1 MYKITTYNK
10 ISEKGL
16 SLFDPNNYT
25 LTADDLTDADG
36 VVLRSFKMNDLE
48 LPESLNA
55 IARAGA
61 GYNNIPVDRCSEQ
74 GIVVFNTPGA
84 NANGVKELTLLSLL
98 LSSRKVVDGIK
109 WVNSLE
115 GDVEKLVE
123 KGKSQFEGPEIEG
136 KTLGVVGL
144 GAIGVLVA
152 NLGIKLGMR
161 VIGYDPYLSVQKA
174 LGLSWDVKYSTSLDS
189 LFAEAD
195 YVSLHIPL
203 MDKTKGFM
211 DDEKISKMKKGARLI
226 NMSRGGLV
234 NDSAILKALKEER
247 VSTFVTDFPTNDL
260 INQDGVICIPHLG
273 ASTPESEENCA
284 TMAVEQ
290 LMDYLENGN
299 ITNSVNFPDCYL
311 DRMVNTQRIVVLN
324 KNVPN
329 MISSLTSVFSQYNI
343 NITAMVNKSKGNCA
357 YNIIDIETEQDS
369 KKIIEDIKKIEG
381 IIKVRTVY

>member
-48 LPESLNA
+48 FPESLNA

-109 WVNSLE
+109 WVNALE

-234 NDSAILKALKEER
+234 NDAAILKALKEER

-311 DRMVNTQRIVVLN
+311 DRMAHTQRMVVLN

-369 KKIIEDIKKIEG
+369 KKIIDDIKKIEG

>member
-1 MYKITTYNK
+1 MH
-10 ISEKGL
+10 
-16 SLFDPNNYT
+16 D
-25 LTADDLTDADG
+25 
-36 VVLRSFKMNDLE
+36 VE

-61 GYNNIPVDRCSEQ
+61 GYNNIPVEKCTEK
-74 GIVVFNTPGA
+74 GVVVFNTPGA

-98 LSSRKVVDGIK
+98 LSSRKVVEGID
-109 WVNSLE
+109 WVNSLD
-115 GDVEKLVE
+115 GDVEKQVE
-123 KGKSQFEGPEIEG
+123 KGKSQFDGPEIEG

-152 NLGIKLGMR
+152 NLGIKLGMK
-161 VIGYDPYLSVQKA
+161 VIGYDPYISVQKA
-174 LGLSWDVKYSTSLDS
+174 IGLSWDVKYSTSLNS

-211 DDEKISKMKKGARLI
+211 DEEKISKMKKGARLI

-234 NDSAILKALKEER
+234 DDDAILKALKEGR
-247 VSTFVTDFPTNDL
+247 VSKFVTDFPTDNL
-260 INQDGVICIPHLG
+260 INKEGVICIPHLG

-284 TMAVEQ
+284 TMAVDQ
-290 LMDYLENGN
+290 IMDYLENGN
-299 ITNSVNFPDCYL
+299 ITNSVNYPDCFL
-311 DRMVNTQRIVVLN
+311 DKNPNTQRIVVLN

-329 MISSLTSVFSQYNI
+329 MISSLSSVFSKYDI
-343 NITAMVNKSKGNCA
+343 NIIAMVNKSKGDYAC
-357 YNIIDIETEQDS
+357 NIIDVEPEKGNG
-369 KKIIEDIKKIEG
+369 KKIEEIKKIEG

>member
-10 ISEKGL
+10 ISDKGL
-16 SLFDPNNYT
+16 NLFDSKYT
-25 LTADDLTDADG
+25 LTPDDITDADG
-36 VVLRSFKMNDLE
+36 VVLRSFKMHDVE

-61 GYNNIPVDRCSEQ
+61 GYNNIPVEKCTEK
-74 GIVVFNTPGA
+74 GVVVFNTPGA

-98 LSSRKVVDGIK
+98 LSSRKVVEGID
-109 WVNSLE
+109 WVNSLD
-115 GDVEKLVE
+115 GDVEKQVE
-123 KGKSQFEGPEIEG
+123 KGKSQFDGPEIEG

-152 NLGIKLGMR
+152 NLGIKLGMK
-161 VIGYDPYLSVQKA
+161 VIGYDPYISVQKA
-174 LGLSWDVKYSTSLDS
+174 IGLSWDVKYSTSLNS

-211 DDEKISKMKKGARLI
+211 DEEKISKMKKGARLI

-234 NDSAILKALKEER
+234 DDDAILKALKEGR
-247 VSTFVTDFPTNDL
+247 VSKFVTDFPTDNL
-260 INQDGVICIPHLG
+260 INKEGVICIPHLG

-284 TMAVEQ
+284 TMAVDQ
-290 LMDYLENGN
+290 IMDYLENGN
-299 ITNSVNFPDCYL
+299 ITNSVNYPDCFL
-311 DRMVNTQRIVVLN
+311 DKNPNTQRIVVLN

-329 MISSLTSVFSQYNI
+329 MISSLSSVFSKYDI
-343 NITAMVNKSKGNCA
+343 NIIAMVNKSKGDYAC
-357 YNIIDIETEQDS
+357 NIIDVEPEKGNG
-369 KKIIEDIKKIEG
+369 KKIEEIKKIEG